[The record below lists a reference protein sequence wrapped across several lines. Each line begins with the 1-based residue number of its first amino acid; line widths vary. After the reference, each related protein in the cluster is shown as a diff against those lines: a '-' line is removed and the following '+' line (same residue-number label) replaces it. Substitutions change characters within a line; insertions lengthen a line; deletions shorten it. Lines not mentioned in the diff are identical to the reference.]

1 LRAAV
6 LGANDGI
13 LSTAS
18 LILGVAAATHSH
30 PAILISGFSG
40 MVAGALSMAAGEYVS
55 VSSQADTERADLS
68 LEKKELSRDEEGELR
83 ELTQIYIKRGLEPKL
98 AARVAQE
105 LSEKDALEAHA
116 RDELGI
122 TEALRARPLQAA
134 LASAASFLAG
144 AILPVVTAYLVPVD
158 RVVPAVFGACLVF
171 LAGLGTLGARAGGAR
186 LLKPTLRVMFWGAFA
201 MAITTGIGAIFH
213 TQV

>member
-1 LRAAV
+1 
-6 LGANDGI
+6 
-13 LSTAS
+13 
-18 LILGVAAATHSH
+18 
-30 PAILISGFSG
+30 

-98 AARVAQE
+98 AAQVAQE

-158 RVVPAVFGACLVF
+158 WVVPAVFGACLVF
-171 LAGLGTLGARAGGAR
+171 LAGLGTLGAWAGGAR